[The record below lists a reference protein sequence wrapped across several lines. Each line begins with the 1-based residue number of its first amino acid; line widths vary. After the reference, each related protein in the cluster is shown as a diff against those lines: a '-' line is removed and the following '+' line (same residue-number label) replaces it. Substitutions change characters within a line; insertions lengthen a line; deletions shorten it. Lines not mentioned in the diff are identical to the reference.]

1 MKNVKFISCR
11 ETPEGYLLRETS
23 TGVVLEKYHTAKK
36 DGTRSWTLKE
46 FLNKV
51 LWRDLDEVIRL
62 TRAII
67 GNDCQLFVDNDSV
80 AITEMMRMD
89 LEKDQDIVHF
99 RTFHNG

>member
-1 MKNVKFISCR
+1 M
-11 ETPEGYLLRETS
+11 
-23 TGVVLEKYHTAKK
+23 
-36 DGTRSWTLKE
+36 
-46 FLNKV
+46 

-89 LEKDQDIVHF
+89 LEKDEDIVHF
-99 RTFHNG
+99 RTFYNG